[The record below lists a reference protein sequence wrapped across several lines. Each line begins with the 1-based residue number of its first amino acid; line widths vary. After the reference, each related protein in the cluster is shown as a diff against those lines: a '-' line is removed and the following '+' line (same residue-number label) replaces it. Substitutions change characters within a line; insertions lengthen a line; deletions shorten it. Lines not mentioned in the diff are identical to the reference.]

1 MSEATPA
8 PKLDRYLDPYRDALR
23 VHGPSFEA
31 TLWMSR
37 QKQRQRFRIFSKM
50 TDFTGR
56 VVLDAG
62 CGLGDLAAWFLE
74 RGIDYGAYIGMEA
87 LPEFIEQAR
96 VRALPETRFVLAD
109 FVGDADAFDSV
120 SHAQHRF
127 AEIDLV
133 VFSGSLNTLSEEE
146 AWEVVL
152 RAWRV
157 AQEGVLF
164 NFLSSRDHQP
174 PRMPRTQPSPARRFD
189 PVALVARALEVT
201 PRVALRH
208 DYMGGHDATIA
219 MFKPSV
225 AVPETGADE
234 VL

>member
-1 MSEATPA
+1 MSEASPA
-8 PKLDRYLDPYRDALR
+8 PKLDCYLDPYRDALR

-37 QKQRQRFRIFSKM
+37 QKQRQRFRIFSRM
-50 TDFTGR
+50 ADFTGR

-62 CGLGDLAAWFLE
+62 CGLGDLAAWLLE

-96 VRALPETRFVLAD
+96 ATALPETRFVLAD
-109 FVGDADAFDSV
+109 FVGDAAAFDSV

-164 NFLSSRDHQP
+164 NFLSTRDHQP
-174 PRMPRTQPSPARRFD
+174 PRTQPSPARRFD

-225 AVPETGADE
+225 SEPESEVDAV
-234 VL
+234 L